1 MAITEKQQR
10 FIEDI
15 AKHVQKYAKA
25 YGILVHSPIIAQ
37 AILESGWGESKLAS
51 KYHNYFGMKCGTTWK
66 GKSVNMETKEEYT
79 PGTLTTI
86 KDNFRVYD
94 SMEEGVKGYFEFI
107 QKPRYKNLKGV
118 TDPKKYLQLIK
129 ADGYATDSSYVESTY
144 RLVTQYELT
153 EYDAEG
159 GTNMK
164 INIIKQTGTHGLY
177 STGRGKDKYL
187 VYHYTAGVTSKKGS
201 ARATASWFANPKAGG
216 TADFIVDDEEI
227 VQYNPDPEKY
237 SCWAV
242 GGSAYG
248 NKGGKLHGVAT
259 NHNCISIE
267 ICSTN
272 KTGRVTNPNDDN
284 WYFTDAALANAAKL
298 GRYLME
304 VYGIP
309 ASRVIRHY
317 DVTGKLCPG
326 IKGWNLEN
334 GSDDKKWQTFKAQ
347 LSAEAEDNTPAPAP
361 APAPSGATTV
371 NYAYKVTVSDLN
383 IRKGPGTNYDSA
395 GYTGKGVFTIVAEK
409 GGWGKLKSGAGW
421 ISLNSKYGHKVS
433 SGSTAP
439 APAPAPS
446 GATTVNYAYKVTVSD
461 LNIRKG
467 PGTNYDSAGYTG
479 KGVFTIV
486 AEKGGW
492 GKLKSGAG
500 WISLNSKYGHK
511 VSSGSTAP
519 AAAPSTLKWTVTISD
534 LRIRKGPGTN
544 YDWTGAYTGKG
555 TFTIVEQKN
564 GWGRLKS
571 GAGWISLNTAY
582 GHKA

>member
-15 AKHVQKYAKA
+15 AKHVQKYARA

-51 KYHNYFGMKCGTTWK
+51 KYHNYFGMKCGTAWT

-118 TDPKKYLQLIK
+118 TDAKKYLQLIK
-129 ADGYATDSSYVESTY
+129 ADGYATASNYVESTY
-144 RLVTQYELT
+144 QLITQYELT
-153 EYDAEG
+153 EYDVEG

-439 APAPAPS
+439 AAAPS
-446 GATTVNYAYKVTVSD
+446 KLKWTVTISD
-461 LNIRKG
+461 LRIRKG
-467 PGTNYDSAGYTG
+467 PGTNYDWTGAYTG
-479 KGVFTIV
+479 KGTFTIV
-486 AEKGGW
+486 EQKNGW
-492 GKLKSGAG
+492 GRLKSGAG

-519 AAAPSTLKWTVTISD
+519 AAAPSKLKWTVTISD

>member
-1 MAITEKQQR
+1 MDNQLIRIKDTVMARIDPGRDVPEEEIRQIIDNVLRDYSSEYMLPAKKKLEYRKILFNDIKRLDILQEIIDDDSVTEIMVNGWNKI
-10 FIEDI
+10 FIEQDGVIRKWDKKFDEPKRLNDI
-15 AKHVQKYAKA
+15 VQRIASSANKIVNESVPIADTKLA
-25 YGILVHSPIIAQ
+25 DGSRVNIVMNPVAIDGPIITIRKFYNTPLSMEKMIEIGSVSEEA
-37 AILESGWGESKLAS
+37 AGFLAS
-51 KYHNYFGMKCGTTWK
+51 
-66 GKSVNMETKEEYT
+66 
-79 PGTLTTI
+79 L
-86 KDNFRVYD
+86 
-94 SMEEGVKGYFEFI
+94 VKARYNIFI
-107 QKPRYKNLKGV
+107 
-118 TDPKKYLQLIK
+118 
-129 ADGYATDSSYVESTY
+129 S
-144 RLVTQYELT
+144 
-153 EYDAEG
+153 G
-159 GTNMK
+159 GT
-164 INIIKQTGTHGLY
+164 G
-177 STGRGKDKYL
+177 SGK
-187 VYHYTAGVTSKKGS
+187 TT
-201 ARATASWFANPKAGG
+201 
-216 TADFIVDDEEI
+216 
-227 VQYNPDPEKY
+227 
-237 SCWAV
+237 
-242 GGSAYG
+242 
-248 NKGGKLHGVAT
+248 
-259 NHNCISIE
+259 
-267 ICSTN
+267 
-272 KTGRVTNPNDDN
+272 
-284 WYFTDAALANAAKL
+284 
-298 GRYLME
+298 YLME

-439 APAPAPS
+439 A
-446 GATTVNYAYKVTVSD
+446 
-461 LNIRKG
+461 
-467 PGTNYDSAGYTG
+467 
-479 KGVFTIV
+479 
-486 AEKGGW
+486 
-492 GKLKSGAG
+492 
-500 WISLNSKYGHK
+500 
-511 VSSGSTAP
+511 
-519 AAAPSTLKWTVTISD
+519 AAPSKLKWTVTISD

-555 TFTIVEQKN
+555 TFTIVEKKN

>member
-15 AKHVQKYAKA
+15 AKHVQKYARA

-51 KYHNYFGMKCGTTWK
+51 KYHNYFGMKCGTTWT

-118 TDPKKYLQLIK
+118 TDAKKYLQLIK
-129 ADGYATDSSYVESTY
+129 ADGYATASNYIESTY
-144 RLVTQYELT
+144 QLITQYELT
-153 EYDAEG
+153 EYDVEG
-159 GTNMK
+159 GANMK

-326 IKGWNLEN
+326 IKGL
-334 GSDDKKWQTFKAQ
+334 
-347 LSAEAEDNTPAPAP
+347 
-361 APAPSGATTV
+361 
-371 NYAYKVTVSDLN
+371 
-383 IRKGPGTNYDSA
+383 
-395 GYTGKGVFTIVAEK
+395 
-409 GGWGKLKSGAGW
+409 
-421 ISLNSKYGHKVS
+421 
-433 SGSTAP
+433 
-439 APAPAPS
+439 
-446 GATTVNYAYKVTVSD
+446 
-461 LNIRKG
+461 
-467 PGTNYDSAGYTG
+467 
-479 KGVFTIV
+479 
-486 AEKGGW
+486 
-492 GKLKSGAG
+492 
-500 WISLNSKYGHK
+500 
-511 VSSGSTAP
+511 
-519 AAAPSTLKWTVTISD
+519 
-534 LRIRKGPGTN
+534 
-544 YDWTGAYTGKG
+544 
-555 TFTIVEQKN
+555 
-564 GWGRLKS
+564 
-571 GAGWISLNTAY
+571 
-582 GHKA
+582 

>member
-15 AKHVQKYAKA
+15 AKHVQKYARA

-51 KYHNYFGMKCGTTWK
+51 KYHNYFGMKCGTTWT

-118 TDPKKYLQLIK
+118 TDAKKYLQLIK
-129 ADGYATDSSYVESTY
+129 ADGYATASNYVESTY
-144 RLVTQYELT
+144 QLITQYELT
-153 EYDAEG
+153 EYDVEG

-439 APAPAPS
+439 AAAPS
-446 GATTVNYAYKVTVSD
+446 KLKWTVTISD
-461 LNIRKG
+461 LRIRKG
-467 PGTNYDSAGYTG
+467 PGTNYDWTGAYTG
-479 KGVFTIV
+479 KGTFTIV
-486 AEKGGW
+486 EQKNGW
-492 GKLKSGAG
+492 GRLKSGAG

-519 AAAPSTLKWTVTISD
+519 AAAPSKLKWTVTISD

>member
-15 AKHVQKYAKA
+15 AKHVQKYARA

-51 KYHNYFGMKCGTTWK
+51 KYHNYFGMKCGTTWT

-107 QKPRYKNLKGV
+107 QKPRYKNLKAV
-118 TDPKKYLQLIK
+118 TDAKKYLQLIK
-129 ADGYATDSSYVESTY
+129 ADGYATASNYVESTY
-144 RLVTQYELT
+144 QLITQYELT
-153 EYDAEG
+153 EYDVEG

-519 AAAPSTLKWTVTISD
+519 APAPSKLKWTVTISD

>member
-15 AKHVQKYAKA
+15 AKHVQKYAKT
-25 YGILVHSPIIAQ
+25 YGILVRSPIIAQ

-86 KDNFRVYD
+86 KDNFRAYD

-347 LSAEAEDNTPAPAP
+347 LSAEAEDNTP
-361 APAPSGATTV
+361 
-371 NYAYKVTVSDLN
+371 
-383 IRKGPGTNYDSA
+383 
-395 GYTGKGVFTIVAEK
+395 E
-409 GGWGKLKSGAGW
+409 
-421 ISLNSKYGHKVS
+421 
-433 SGSTAP
+433 P

-534 LRIRKGPGTN
+534 LRIRKGPGIN

-555 TFTIVEQKN
+555 TFTIVEKKNGWGRLKSGAGWISLNSKYGHKVSSGSTAPAAAPSTLKWTVTISDLRIRKGPGINYDWTGAYTGKGTFTIVEKKN

>member
-15 AKHVQKYAKA
+15 AKHVQKYARA

-51 KYHNYFGMKCGTTWK
+51 KYHNYFGMKCGTTWT

-107 QKPRYKNLKGV
+107 QKPRYKNLKGI
-118 TDPKKYLQLIK
+118 TDAKKYLQLIK
-129 ADGYATDSSYVESTY
+129 ADGYATASSYVESTY
-144 RLVTQYELT
+144 RLITQYELT

-248 NKGGKLHGVAT
+248 NRGGKLHGVAT

-361 APAPSGATTV
+361 TPAPSGATTV

-433 SGSTAP
+433 SGSTTP
-439 APAPAPS
+439 AAAS
-446 GATTVNYAYKVTVSD
+446 STLKWTVTISD
-461 LNIRKG
+461 LRIRKG
-467 PGTNYDSAGYTG
+467 PGTNYGWTGAYTG
-479 KGVFTIV
+479 KGTFTIV
-486 AEKGGW
+486 EQKNGW
-492 GKLKSGAG
+492 GRLKSGAG

-511 VSSGSTAP
+511 VSSGSTTP
-519 AAAPSTLKWTVTISD
+519 AAASSTLKWTVTISD

-544 YDWTGAYTGKG
+544 YGWTGAYTGKG

>member
-107 QKPRYKNLKGV
+107 QKPRYKNLKDV

-177 STGRGKDKYL
+177 LTGRGKDKYL

-248 NKGGKLHGVAT
+248 NKGGKLHGIAT

-347 LSAEAEDNTPAPAP
+347 LSAEAKDNTPAPAP

-433 SGSTAP
+433 SGST
-439 APAPAPS
+439 
-446 GATTVNYAYKVTVSD
+446 T
-461 LNIRKG
+461 
-467 PGTNYDSAGYTG
+467 
-479 KGVFTIV
+479 
-486 AEKGGW
+486 
-492 GKLKSGAG
+492 
-500 WISLNSKYGHK
+500 
-511 VSSGSTAP
+511 P

>member
-248 NKGGKLHGVAT
+248 NKGGKLHGIAT

-347 LSAEAEDNTPAPAP
+347 LSAEAKDNTPAPAP

-433 SGSTAP
+433 SGSTTP
-439 APAPAPS
+439 AAAPS
-446 GATTVNYAYKVTVSD
+446 TLKWTVTISD
-461 LNIRKG
+461 LRIRKG
-467 PGTNYDSAGYTG
+467 PGTNYDWTGAYTG
-479 KGVFTIV
+479 KGTFTIV
-486 AEKGGW
+486 EQKNGW
-492 GKLKSGAG
+492 GRLKSGAG

-511 VSSGSTAP
+511 VSSGSTTP

>member
-15 AKHVQKYAKA
+15 AKYVQKYARA

-51 KYHNYFGMKCGTTWK
+51 KYHNYFGMKCGTTWT

-347 LSAEAEDNTPAPAP
+347 LSAEAEDNTPVPAP
-361 APAPSGATTV
+361 APAPSGAATV
-371 NYAYKVTVSDLN
+371 NYKYAVTISDLR
-383 IRKGPGTNYDSA
+383 IRKGPGTNYDSV

-433 SGSTAP
+433 SGST
-439 APAPAPS
+439 
-446 GATTVNYAYKVTVSD
+446 T
-461 LNIRKG
+461 
-467 PGTNYDSAGYTG
+467 
-479 KGVFTIV
+479 
-486 AEKGGW
+486 
-492 GKLKSGAG
+492 
-500 WISLNSKYGHK
+500 
-511 VSSGSTAP
+511 P

-544 YDWTGAYTGKG
+544 YGWTGAYTGKGTFTIVEQKNGWGRLKSGAGWISLNTAYGHKVSSGSTTPAAAPSTLKWTVTISDLRIRKGPGTNYGWTGAYTGKG

>member
-144 RLVTQYELT
+144 RLVTQYELA

-248 NKGGKLHGVAT
+248 NKGGKLHGIAT

-347 LSAEAEDNTPAPAP
+347 LSAEAKDNTP
-361 APAPSGATTV
+361 
-371 NYAYKVTVSDLN
+371 
-383 IRKGPGTNYDSA
+383 
-395 GYTGKGVFTIVAEK
+395 
-409 GGWGKLKSGAGW
+409 
-421 ISLNSKYGHKVS
+421 
-433 SGSTAP
+433 AP

-534 LRIRKGPGTN
+534 LRIRKGPGIN

-555 TFTIVEQKN
+555 TFTIVEKKN

>member
-15 AKHVQKYAKA
+15 AKHVQKYARA

-51 KYHNYFGMKCGTTWK
+51 KYHNYFGMKCGTTWT

-107 QKPRYKNLKGV
+107 QKPRYKNLKGI
-118 TDPKKYLQLIK
+118 TDAKKYLQLIK
-129 ADGYATDSSYVESTY
+129 ADGYATASSYVESTY
-144 RLVTQYELT
+144 RLITQYELT

-164 INIIKQTGTHGLY
+164 INIIKQTGTRGLY
-177 STGRGKDKYL
+177 STGRWKDKYL

-284 WYFTDAALANAAKL
+284 WCFTDAALANAAKL

-347 LSAEAEDNTPAPAP
+347 LSAEAEDNTPVPAP
-361 APAPSGATTV
+361 APAPSEATTV
-371 NYAYKVTVSDLN
+371 NYKYAVTISDLR
-383 IRKGPGTNYDSA
+383 IRKGPGTNYGSV

-433 SGSTAP
+433 SGST
-439 APAPAPS
+439 
-446 GATTVNYAYKVTVSD
+446 T
-461 LNIRKG
+461 
-467 PGTNYDSAGYTG
+467 
-479 KGVFTIV
+479 
-486 AEKGGW
+486 
-492 GKLKSGAG
+492 
-500 WISLNSKYGHK
+500 
-511 VSSGSTAP
+511 P

-544 YDWTGAYTGKG
+544 YGWTGAYTGKG

>member
-304 VYGIP
+304 VYEIP

-347 LSAEAEDNTPAPAP
+347 LSAEAEDNTPAPA
-361 APAPSGATTV
+361 
-371 NYAYKVTVSDLN
+371 
-383 IRKGPGTNYDSA
+383 
-395 GYTGKGVFTIVAEK
+395 
-409 GGWGKLKSGAGW
+409 
-421 ISLNSKYGHKVS
+421 
-433 SGSTAP
+433 
-439 APAPAPS
+439 
-446 GATTVNYAYKVTVSD
+446 
-461 LNIRKG
+461 
-467 PGTNYDSAGYTG
+467 
-479 KGVFTIV
+479 
-486 AEKGGW
+486 
-492 GKLKSGAG
+492 
-500 WISLNSKYGHK
+500 
-511 VSSGSTAP
+511 
-519 AAAPSTLKWTVTISD
+519 AAPSTLKWTVTISD
-534 LRIRKGPGTN
+534 LRIRKGPGIN

-555 TFTIVEQKN
+555 TFTIVEKKN

>member
-159 GTNMK
+159 GINMK

-347 LSAEAEDNTPAPAP
+347 LSAEAEDNTPVPAP
-361 APAPSGATTV
+361 APAPSGAATV
-371 NYAYKVTVSDLN
+371 NYKYAVTISDLR
-383 IRKGPGTNYDSA
+383 IRKGPGTNYDSV

-433 SGSTAP
+433 SGST
-439 APAPAPS
+439 
-446 GATTVNYAYKVTVSD
+446 T
-461 LNIRKG
+461 
-467 PGTNYDSAGYTG
+467 
-479 KGVFTIV
+479 
-486 AEKGGW
+486 
-492 GKLKSGAG
+492 
-500 WISLNSKYGHK
+500 
-511 VSSGSTAP
+511 P

-544 YDWTGAYTGKG
+544 YGWTGAYTGKGTFTIVEQKNGWGRLKSGAGWISLNSKYGHKVSSGSTTPAAAPSTLKWTVTISDLRIRKGPGTNYGWTGAYTGKG